1 MDPKIKANLISDLAK
16 YLNPAMKKYCGE
28 RGIPYRRGYLFHGPP
43 GTGKSSLCHT
53 LASVACL
60 DIYTVSLSSKAMTGD
75 LLHRLFASLP
85 SHCIVI
91 FEDVDQAGVENRSA
105 SSTSIQCKA
114 ASDDD
119 ETKCLDLPK
128 RTESAEGGI
137 TLSDLL
143 NVIDGISAREGRILI
158 MTTNKPEDLD
168 EALKRPGRVDLQI
181 RFDFVNT
188 HAAKE
193 LFLIPYVEC
202 PTEDFIVDPETM
214 EIRCSLKPVIKDLT
228 PERLAGL
235 AESFARKITVGKYS
249 SAQLQGYLMRFK
261 GDPVSAERHVED
273 WMQRMDTEKA
283 GDMLPSFS
291 SC

>member
-1 MDPKIKANLISDLAK
+1 M
-16 YLNPAMKKYCGE
+16 NPTHAVSSILPPEAILE
-28 RGIPYRRGYLFHGPP
+28 RLLPGHEFLLQGHDRGPP
-43 GTGKSSLCHT
+43 SSLIC
-53 LASVACL
+53 
-60 DIYTVSLSSKAMTGD
+60 ISSEPLYRD
-75 LLHRLFASLP
+75 F
-85 SHCIVI
+85 C
-91 FEDVDQAGVENRSA
+91 EDVDQAGVENRSA

-228 PERLAGL
+228 LERLAGL
-235 AESFARKITVGKYS
+235 ADSFARKITVGKYS

-291 SC
+291 GC